1 MFFIPTSKLMT
12 FILEIQNFCVYINNP
27 LIYKMNILEVQED
40 EKERLTILAKS
51 IQHISPSKN
60 IEEFILN
67 AKKLSLQLPSRIKG
81 ELEKF
86 KKNGH
91 EYGVLLIRNLPND
104 SFVITPQDNKTHVGE
119 TTILAIVQALF
130 NEYMGHM
137 VSYEAEGYGYLFQDM
152 VPNKE
157 LSETQTS
164 LGSNVE
170 LELHTEQAFS
180 DYRPDYLSLACIK
193 GDKNASTF
201 FLHVNKI
208 TEQMNDEEIDYL
220 EKENW
225 KIGVDMSF
233 ALNGCDF
240 AARGPLSI
248 LKYNG
253 QHYDLVFD
261 QDLLMADTKMAGY
274 MIDEIVKIYYN
285 CRNRYV
291 LQPGEILMLD
301 NHKVVHGRSI
311 FQPRFDGN
319 DRFIVRSF
327 IMNDLK
333 KIHGK
338 TYGKRMVKCR
348 WS

>member
-1 MFFIPTSKLMT
+1 
-12 FILEIQNFCVYINNP
+12 
-27 LIYKMNILEVQED
+27 MNILEVQED
-40 EKERLTILAKS
+40 EKEILTILANSFKDV
-51 IQHISPSKN
+51 SPTNKIEGFIEIAKN
-60 IEEFILN
+60 I
-67 AKKLSLQLPSRIKG
+67 SLRLPSRIKC

-86 KKNGH
+86 TKSGD
-91 EYGVLLIRNLPND
+91 EYGALLIRNLPND
-104 SFVITPQDNKTHVGE
+104 TFVITPKDNKEHIGE
-119 TTILAIVQALF
+119 TTILARIQALF

-137 VSYEAEGYGYLFQDM
+137 VSYEAEGDGYLFQDM

-157 LSETQTS
+157 LINTQTS

-193 GDKNASTF
+193 GNKHAYTF
-201 FLHVNKI
+201 FLHVNQI
-208 TEQMNDEEIDYL
+208 IEQMTDEEIRYL
-220 EKENW
+220 EKKKW

-261 QDLLMADTKMAGY
+261 QDLLMGMSITSSKMIG
-274 MIDEIVKIYYN
+274 EIVDIYYK
-285 CRNRYV
+285 CRNGYV

-301 NHKVVHGRSI
+301 NNKVVHGRSP
-311 FQPRFDGN
+311 FQPNFDGN
-319 DRFIVRSF
+319 DRLIVRSF

-333 KIHGK
+333 KIEGK
-338 TYGKRMVKCR
+338 TNGKRSVKCR

>member
-1 MFFIPTSKLMT
+1 
-12 FILEIQNFCVYINNP
+12 
-27 LIYKMNILEVQED
+27 MNILKVQED
-40 EKERLTILAKS
+40 EKEILTILGKS
-51 IQHISPSKN
+51 LKHNSPTN
-60 IEEFILN
+60 NTEEFISVAN
-67 AKKLSLQLPSRIKG
+67 KLSLRLPSRIKR
-81 ELEKF
+81 ELEEF
-86 KKNGH
+86 KKNGDK
-91 EYGVLLIRNLPND
+91 YGALLIRNLPNEP
-104 SFVITPQDNKTHVGE
+104 FVITPKDNKEHIGE
-119 TTILAIVQALF
+119 TTILANVQALF

-137 VSYEAEGYGYLFQDM
+137 VSYEAEGDGYLFQDM

-157 LSETQTS
+157 LSKTQTS

-193 GDKNASTF
+193 GDKHAYTF
-201 FLHVNKI
+201 FLHVNQI
-208 TEQMNDEEIDYL
+208 LEQMSDDEIHYL
-220 EKENW
+220 EKKKW

-261 QDLLMADTKMAGY
+261 QDLLMGMSITSSKMIG
-274 MIDEIVKIYYN
+274 EIVDIYYKY
-285 CRNRYV
+285 RNGYV
-291 LQPGEILMLD
+291 LRPGEILMLD
-301 NHKVVHGRSI
+301 NHKVVHGRSP
-311 FQPRFDGN
+311 FQPKFDGN

-327 IMNDLK
+327 IMNDLE
-333 KIHGK
+333 KIAGK
-338 TYGKRMVKCR
+338 THGERNVKCR

>member
-1 MFFIPTSKLMT
+1 
-12 FILEIQNFCVYINNP
+12 
-27 LIYKMNILEVQED
+27 MNILEVQED
-40 EKERLTILAKS
+40 EKEILTILGKS
-51 IQHISPSKN
+51 LKHNSPTN
-60 IEEFILN
+60 NTEEFISVTN
-67 AKKLSLQLPSRIKG
+67 KLSLRLPSRIKK

-86 KKNGH
+86 KKSGH
-91 EYGVLLIRNLPND
+91 EYGALLIRNLPNEP
-104 SFVITPQDNKTHVGE
+104 FVITPKDNKEHIGE
-119 TTILAIVQALF
+119 TTILANVQALF
-130 NEYMGHM
+130 NEYIGHM
-137 VSYEAEGYGYLFQDM
+137 VSYEAEGDGYLFQDM

-157 LSETQTS
+157 LRKTQTS

-193 GDKNASTF
+193 GDKRAYTF
-201 FLHVNKI
+201 FLHVNQI
-208 TEQMNDEEIDYL
+208 LEQMTDDEIHYL
-220 EKENW
+220 EKEKW

-261 QDLLMADTKMAGY
+261 QDLLMGMSITSSKMIG
-274 MIDEIVKIYYN
+274 EIVDIYYK
-285 CRNRYV
+285 CRNGYV
-291 LQPGEILMLD
+291 LRPGEILMLD
-301 NHKVVHGRSI
+301 NNKVLHGRSP
-311 FQPRFDGN
+311 FQPKFDGN

-327 IMNDLK
+327 IMNDLE
-333 KIHGK
+333 KIAGK
-338 TYGKRMVKCR
+338 THGVRNVKCR

>member
-1 MFFIPTSKLMT
+1 MFFIPTSKLTT
-12 FILEIQNFCVYINNP
+12 FILEIQNFCVYIYNP
-27 LIYKMNILEVQED
+27 LIYKMNILEIKEE
-40 EKERLTILAKS
+40 EKEKLLILAKS

-60 IEEFILN
+60 MEEFIIN
-67 AKKLSLQLPSRIKG
+67 VKKLSLRLPSRIKC
-81 ELEKF
+81 ELENF
-86 KKNGH
+86 KKNGDKC
-91 EYGVLLIRNLPND
+91 GALLIRNLPNEP
-104 SFVITPQDNKTHVGE
+104 FVITPKDNKEHVGE
-119 TTILAIVQALF
+119 TTILAYVQALF

-137 VSYEAEGYGYLFQDM
+137 VSYEAEGDGYLFQDM
-152 VPNKE
+152 VPNKK
-157 LSETQTS
+157 LSTTQTS

-193 GDKNASTF
+193 GDYQAYTF
-201 FLHVNKI
+201 FLHVNQI
-208 TEQMNDEEIDYL
+208 IEQMTDEEICYM
-220 EKENW
+220 ENKNW

-248 LKYNG
+248 LKNNG
-253 QHYDLVFD
+253 EHYDLVFD
-261 QDLLMADTKMAGY
+261 QDLLMAETKTAGEI
-274 MIDEIVKIYYN
+274 IDVIVDIYYN

-291 LQPGEILMLD
+291 LQPGEILILD
-301 NHKVVHGRSI
+301 NNKVVHGRSI
-311 FQPRFDGN
+311 FKPKFNGN

-338 TYGKRMVKCR
+338 TYGKRTVKCR

>member
-1 MFFIPTSKLMT
+1 
-12 FILEIQNFCVYINNP
+12 
-27 LIYKMNILEVQED
+27 MNILELQEE
-40 EKERLTILAKS
+40 EKEKLIILSKS
-51 IQHISPSKN
+51 LQHISPSKN
-60 IEEFILN
+60 MEGFISN
-67 AKKLSLQLPSRIKG
+67 ANILSLRLPSRIKR

-86 KKNGH
+86 KKSGDK
-91 EYGVLLIRNLPND
+91 YGALLIRNLPNEP
-104 SFVITPQDNKTHVGE
+104 FVITPKDNKEHVGE
-119 TTILAIVQALF
+119 FTILANVQALF

-137 VSYEAEGYGYLFQDM
+137 VSYEAEGDGYLFQDM

-157 LSETQTS
+157 LSKTQTS

-193 GDKNASTF
+193 GDTNAYTF
-201 FLHVNKI
+201 FLHVNQI
-208 TEQMNDEEIDYL
+208 IEQMTDEEICYL
-220 EKENW
+220 GNKNW

-261 QDLLMADTKMAGY
+261 QDLLMAETKTANKI
-274 MIDEIVKIYYN
+274 IDEIVDIYYK
-285 CRNRYV
+285 CRNGYV

-301 NHKVVHGRSI
+301 NHKVVHGRSV

-338 TYGKRMVKCR
+338 TYGKRTVKCR

>member
-1 MFFIPTSKLMT
+1 
-12 FILEIQNFCVYINNP
+12 
-27 LIYKMNILEVQED
+27 MNILEVQEE

-51 IQHISPSKN
+51 LQHISSSKN
-60 IEEFILN
+60 MEGFISN
-67 AKKLSLQLPSRIKG
+67 ANILSLRLPSRIKR

-86 KKNGH
+86 KKSGDK
-91 EYGVLLIRNLPND
+91 YGALLIRNLPNEP
-104 SFVITPQDNKTHVGE
+104 FVITPKDNKEHVGE
-119 TTILAIVQALF
+119 TTILANIQALF

-137 VSYEAEGYGYLFQDM
+137 VSYEAEGDGYLFQDM

-157 LSETQTS
+157 LSKTQTS

-193 GDKNASTF
+193 GDTNAYTF
-201 FLHVNKI
+201 FLHVNQI
-208 TEQMNDEEIDYL
+208 IEQMTHEEICYL
-220 EKENW
+220 ENKNW

-248 LKYNG
+248 LKYDG
-253 QHYDLVFD
+253 EHYDLVFD
-261 QDLLMADTKMAGY
+261 QDLLMAETKIAGQ
-274 MIDEIVKIYYN
+274 MIDEIVNVYYN
-285 CRNRYV
+285 CRNGYV

-301 NHKVVHGRSI
+301 NHKVVHGRSV

-327 IMNDLK
+327 VMNDLK
-333 KIHGK
+333 KIYGKTHGK
-338 TYGKRMVKCR
+338 RTVKCR

>member
-1 MFFIPTSKLMT
+1 
-12 FILEIQNFCVYINNP
+12 
-27 LIYKMNILEVQED
+27 MNILELQEE

-51 IQHISPSKN
+51 LQHISSSKN
-60 IEEFILN
+60 MEGFISIAN
-67 AKKLSLQLPSRIKG
+67 KLSLHLPSRIKC

-86 KKNGH
+86 KKSGDK
-91 EYGVLLIRNLPND
+91 YGALLIRNLPNEP
-104 SFVITPQDNKTHVGE
+104 FVITPKDNKEHVGE
-119 TTILAIVQALF
+119 TTILANVQALF

-137 VSYEAEGYGYLFQDM
+137 VSYEAEGDGYLFQDM

-157 LSETQTS
+157 LSKTQTS

-193 GDKNASTF
+193 GDTNAYTF
-201 FLHVNKI
+201 FLHVNQI
-208 TEQMNDEEIDYL
+208 IEQMTDEEICYL
-220 EKENW
+220 ENKNW

-261 QDLLMADTKMAGY
+261 QDLLMAETKTANKI
-274 MIDEIVKIYYN
+274 IDEIVNVYYN
-285 CRNRYV
+285 CRNGYV
-291 LQPGEILMLD
+291 LQPGEILILD
-301 NHKVVHGRSI
+301 NHKVVHGRSV

-338 TYGKRMVKCR
+338 TYGKRTVKCR

>member
-1 MFFIPTSKLMT
+1 
-12 FILEIQNFCVYINNP
+12 
-27 LIYKMNILEVQED
+27 MNILEVQED
-40 EKERLTILAKS
+40 EKEILTILANSFKDV
-51 IQHISPSKN
+51 SPTNKIEGFIEIAKN
-60 IEEFILN
+60 I
-67 AKKLSLQLPSRIKG
+67 SLRLPSRIKC

-86 KKNGH
+86 TKSGH
-91 EYGVLLIRNLPND
+91 EYGALLIRNLPND
-104 SFVITPQDNKTHVGE
+104 TFVITPKDNKEHIGE
-119 TTILAIVQALF
+119 TTILARIQALF

-137 VSYEAEGYGYLFQDM
+137 VSYEAEGDGYLFQDM

-157 LSETQTS
+157 LINTQTS

-193 GDKNASTF
+193 GNKHAYTF
-201 FLHVNKI
+201 FLHVNQI
-208 TEQMNDEEIDYL
+208 IEQMTDEEIRYL
-220 EKENW
+220 EKKKW

-261 QDLLMADTKMAGY
+261 QDLLMGMSITSSKMIG
-274 MIDEIVKIYYN
+274 EIVDIYYK
-285 CRNRYV
+285 CRNGYV

-301 NHKVVHGRSI
+301 NNKVVHGRSP
-311 FQPRFDGN
+311 FQPNFDGN
-319 DRFIVRSF
+319 DRLIVRSF

-333 KIHGK
+333 KIEGK
-338 TYGKRMVKCR
+338 TNGKRSVKCR